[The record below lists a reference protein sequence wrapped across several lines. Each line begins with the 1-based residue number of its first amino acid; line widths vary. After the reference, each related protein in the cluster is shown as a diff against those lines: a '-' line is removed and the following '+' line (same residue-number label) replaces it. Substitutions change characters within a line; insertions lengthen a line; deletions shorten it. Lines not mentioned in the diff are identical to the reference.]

1 MVELTKHIQENGIVQ
16 IFNKDIKNG
25 KKIKVMNM
33 NTLDDIDDR
42 FQDFDFDKD
51 AQEDHN
57 DSLQ

>member
-25 KKIKVMNM
+25 KMIKVTNM
-33 NTLDDIDDR
+33 NTLDDR
-42 FQDFDFDKD
+42 FQDFDFEED

-57 DSLQ
+57 DSLP

>member
-1 MVELTKHIQENGIVQ
+1 MVELPKHIQENGIVQ

-33 NTLDDIDDR
+33 NTLDGR

>member
-25 KKIKVMNM
+25 KKIKVTNM
-33 NTLDDIDDR
+33 NTLDDR
-42 FQDFDFDKD
+42 FQDFDFEED

-57 DSLQ
+57 DSLP

>member
-1 MVELTKHIQENGIVQ
+1 MVELPKHIQENGIVQ

-33 NTLDDIDDR
+33 NTLDDR

>member
-25 KKIKVMNM
+25 KKIKVTNM
-33 NTLDDIDDR
+33 NTLDDR

>member
-33 NTLDDIDDR
+33 NTLDDR

>member
-25 KKIKVMNM
+25 KKIKVTNM
-33 NTLDDIDDR
+33 NTLDER
-42 FQDFDFDKD
+42 FQDFDFEED

-57 DSLQ
+57 DSLP

>member
-33 NTLDDIDDR
+33 NTLDDR
-42 FQDFDFDKD
+42 FQDFDVDKD
-51 AQEDHN
+51 AREDHN

>member
-33 NTLDDIDDR
+33 NTLDDR
-42 FQDFDFDKD
+42 FQDFDFDKN

>member
-33 NTLDDIDDR
+33 NTLDDR
-42 FQDFDFDKD
+42 FQDFDFEED

-57 DSLQ
+57 DSLP